1 MKACVEK
8 WLNDQ
13 FGGDGQMVADVYEE
27 YRQTMR
33 RLVGELASARQ
44 AGDAA
49 AVDRILHTMKGSA
62 AMVGDEEVS
71 AYAAASRQVG
81 GATDLESR
89 ERKLRIF
96 VEEL

>member
-1 MKACVEK
+1 MTACVEK
-8 WLNDQ
+8 WLNEQ
-13 FGGDGQMVADVYEE
+13 FGGDGEMIASVYGE

-49 AVDRILHTMKGSA
+49 AVDRVLHTMKGTA
-62 AMVGDEEVS
+62 AMVGDAEVS
-71 AYAAASRQVG
+71 AYAAASRQTDG
-81 GATDLESR
+81 ETDLAGR
-89 ERKLRIF
+89 EEKLRVF